1 MTGVK
6 VFKMLGLGAKVEPL
20 WPSINERR
28 QKGYQ
33 RYDWGCRMCMKEDG
47 EGDELCFEEKPA
59 RERGVG
65 RRGWYVPRRVG
76 VARD

>member
-1 MTGVK
+1 
-6 VFKMLGLGAKVEPL
+6 
-20 WPSINERR
+20 
-28 QKGYQ
+28 
-33 RYDWGCRMCMKEDG
+33 MCMSKEDGG